1 MEYRI
6 EWCGRQINSPPNSH
20 TVILWTREYDRL
32 HSNMKFTLWM
42 KLRLLIKIRRFSW
55 FIQCNHNSSDMTEK
69 VLIILFVYCAH
80 LWLKFSFDISNFLEE
95 VSNFLILLL
104 SSIFKPCSLMRPSC
118 LSLLISG
125 TSYLVGCTFH
135 FLHCFSLLFFLLL
148 FVKPPWTT
156 ILPLFISFSL
166 GWFFLASCIILQTSV
181 HCSLGSLFN
190 RANCLSLFITSTV

>member
-1 MEYRI
+1 
-6 EWCGRQINSPPNSH
+6 
-20 TVILWTREYDRL
+20 
-32 HSNMKFTLWM
+32 
-42 KLRLLIKIRRFSW
+42 
-55 FIQCNHNSSDMTEK
+55 MTEK
-69 VLIILFVYCAH
+69 VLIFLFLYCAH

-148 FVKPPWTT
+148 LT
-156 ILPLFISFSL
+156 PLCISFSL

-190 RANCLSLFITSTV
+190 RANHLSLFIISTV